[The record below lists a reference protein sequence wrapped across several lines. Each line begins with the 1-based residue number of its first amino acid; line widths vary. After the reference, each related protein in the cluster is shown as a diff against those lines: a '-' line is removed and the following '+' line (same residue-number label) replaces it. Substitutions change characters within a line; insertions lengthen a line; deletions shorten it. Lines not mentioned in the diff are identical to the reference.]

1 MTDIYDVLDSLFEI
15 VYISDSET
23 HKILYMNKSG
33 RDTFGDC
40 IGKSCGEVIYG
51 SSLENDFGG
60 DKEAGADGFITRRY
74 ENQLTGRTYD
84 VREKLIDVNDKTVRL
99 TVTNDITDSIKVRE
113 DYAARMEKRLWHMSY
128 FDTLTNVYNRNK
140 FIEDSKADF
149 CPMDTGVVY
158 MDLNGLKTIND
169 NQGHSAG
176 DEALR
181 SISLIL
187 LDIFNGYNIYR
198 MGGDEF
204 VIICRGIEEDEFNTR
219 LKTLR
224 QRIQKSD
231 FNSAIGAKFER
242 GCTNVD
248 EAVKSADEKM
258 YLDKKYF
265 YRHMNESG
273 RYRFRND
280 TFMAISTPE
289 LLKKLITD
297 ERFVIWFQPRFS
309 VKTGELSGSEALVRF
324 FDDDGVLV
332 SPLDFIPEMEDNQ
345 TIHIVDFYVFK
356 HACEYIAGWLK
367 AGKKVKPVSVNMS
380 HKTMLLP
387 GFTETLMDIWY
398 DYNIPKDLII
408 IEVTEDRER
417 GGVSRVS
424 DVLTDLKKRGFKIAI
439 DNFGSKY
446 ADIYLFAD
454 LKFDIL
460 KLDGDMVYKIET
472 DKKAWILSESISQIC
487 HSENITIVAEGVE
500 NDAQLDMLR
509 KMGCDEAQ
517 GYKFDKPM
525 PWNKFEEKYLKPA
538 AY

>member
-1 MTDIYDVLDSLFEI
+1 MTSIYDVLDSLFEI
-15 VYISDSET
+15 VYISDCET
-23 HKILYMNKSG
+23 HKILYINKSG
-33 RDTFGDC
+33 KDVFGDC
-40 IGKSCGEVIYG
+40 VGKDCREVIYG
-51 SSLENDFGG
+51 NRNDFCREN
-60 DKEAGADGFITRRY
+60 EANKDGFTTWQY
-74 ENQLTGRTYD
+74 ENQLTGRTYN
-84 VREKLIDVNDKTVRL
+84 VREKIIDVNGKNVRL
-99 TVTNDITDSIKVRE
+99 TVANDVTDSIKVRE
-113 DYAARMEKRLWHMSY
+113 DYAARMEQRLWHMSY

-140 FIEDSKADF
+140 FIEDSKAEF
-149 CPMDTGVVY
+149 APMDTGVVY

-181 SISLIL
+181 SVSLIL

-204 VIICRGIEEDEFNTR
+204 VIICRGIGEEEFNAR
-219 LKTLR
+219 LETLR

-231 FNSAIGAKFER
+231 FNSAIGARFER
-242 GCTNVD
+242 DCVNVD

-356 HACEYIAGWLK
+356 HACEYISAWLK
-367 AGKKVKPVSVNMS
+367 AGKNVKPVSVNIS
-380 HKTMLLP
+380 HKTMMLP
-387 GFTETLMDIWY
+387 GFTETLMDIWFDY
-398 DYNIPKDLII
+398 DVPKDLII

-460 KLDGDMVYKIET
+460 KLDGDMVYKMET

-487 HSENITIVAEGVE
+487 HSEHIKIVAEGVE
-500 NDAQLDMLR
+500 NDAQLEMLK

-525 PWNKFEEKYLKPA
+525 PWNKFEEKYL
-538 AY
+538 